1 MTQDMGN
8 KMIIEEHIV
17 PRWEHNS
24 PTLGT
29 KQSHVGNKTMEGLT
43 SSQYDDFVLPVRR
56 ERTASTSGA
65 NCQYVGSVLRS
76 MRYAACLLLLMV
88 VGVNVVEAQLPTVT
102 TDANSPTYYLI
113 QSAQIPSF
121 YMIPYSTTNNVST
134 SNVPCEDMRW
144 YFMASGETDYYYI
157 RHNTS
162 GEYLSCTDGAIQ
174 LEDLSESTPGDS
186 HKFSIEAIDDYY
198 YIKPKGASASYV
210 TKTNGNVNPTDYV
223 KASTTAEGAN
233 SQWKFVASNAIPKP
247 VPFTLYTEST
257 NTYYKI
263 RNVSYNTHYLSINTE
278 TSKVNTSSVAS
289 DDMVWYFKEASSDED
304 DYLKY
309 YYILHAATDKY
320 ICYDGTTQTASLQDK
335 TTENEEACQFVI
347 VQAARTEG
355 SGSRQKVV
363 ECYAMIPKSLKT
375 ELWGNN
381 SIALTDTQEGTN
393 VCILNDR
400 TDTYIRAHWTFE
412 PVDCADPVIAFDE
425 STGVTITSATT
436 GASIYYTTA
445 TGTTTPAD
453 PTTGSTQYNGTPFT
467 PGNGVTTI
475 KAIAVKGYGNSSI
488 VTKTFIKPTIT
499 LKTSS
504 FTYDGTAKE
513 PTPTV
518 KIGNTAFDTATY
530 GNYVVSYEDNINAGT
545 TTAKVIVRE
554 AKGNTNIIYGT
565 QTFSI
570 TAKALVN
577 GTGTYLADGFSVVVG
592 SDNNLVLYDGGTAL
606 VAGTDYEVVEASTS
620 EPVTTRT
627 IHPKGNYSGA
637 DITLRN
643 ISGITFHTD
652 AYQSE
657 WSATYVASANYALP
671 DENVNAY
678 IITGIQ
684 GDWAIAERLAYIPSG
699 VPVLVVSFKETHGFL
714 VNTSVSGLTAI
725 TEAQQTNNKLEVQD
739 TDLANV
745 PAGQIYWLY
754 NNEFVLNM
762 AGTIPANKVYLNPNH
777 PTPPSTSGGSG
788 GSAPRRLQIRL
799 GGDTGMTELQND
811 GTTETGNDTWYAIDG
826 RKLSG
831 KPSERG
837 LYINGGKKMMVK

>member
-1 MTQDMGN
+1 M
-8 KMIIEEHIV
+8 
-17 PRWEHNS
+17 
-24 PTLGT
+24 
-29 KQSHVGNKTMEGLT
+29 KQTIYGHRKAIAQEM
-43 SSQYDDFVLPVRR
+43 
-56 ERTASTSGA
+56 ASTWQG
-65 NCQYVGSVLRS
+65 VGKVLARCWQALSSLLSMLRVWLEYAKEQLRS
-76 MRYAACLLLLMV
+76 SLGAGKSMPKACLRYAACLLLLMV

-134 SNVPCEDMRW
+134 SNVPCADMRW

-210 TKTNGNVNPTDYV
+210 TKANGNANPTDYV
-223 KASTTAEGAN
+223 KASTIAEGAH

-247 VPFTLYTEST
+247 VPFELSPSETKS
-257 NTYYKI
+257 YYKI

-289 DDMVWYFKEASSDED
+289 DDMVWYFKEAGSD

-309 YYILHAATDKY
+309 YYILHAATNQY

-499 LKTSS
+499 LATSS

-518 KIGNTAFDTATY
+518 KIGDTAFNTTTY
-530 GNYVVSYEDNINAGT
+530 GNYVVRYENNINAGT
-545 TTAKVIVRE
+545 ATVIVRE

-565 QTFSI
+565 QTFTI
-570 TAKALVN
+570 TAKAMTIN
-577 GTGTYLADGFSVVVG
+577 SGANLAAGFSVVVK
-592 SDNNLVLYDGGTAL
+592 SDNDLVLYDGNKEL
-606 VAGTDYEVVEASTS
+606 VAADYEVVSSSTS
-620 EPVTTRT
+620 GEVTTKT
-627 IHPKGNYSGA
+627 IHPKGNYSG
-637 DITLRN
+637 DNITFSY

-652 AYQSE
+652 AVRSE
-657 WSATYVASANYALP
+657 WSATYVASEDYALP

-684 GDWAIAERLAYIPSG
+684 DDWAIAERLAYIPSG

-714 VNTSVSGLTAI
+714 VGTPSG
-725 TEAQQTNNKLEVQD
+725 EAPDCSANLLKVRNAA
-739 TDLANV
+739 LADV
-745 PAGQIYWLY
+745 LAGKIYWLY
-754 NNEFVLNM
+754 NNEFVLNA
-762 AGTIPANKVYLNPNH
+762 AGTIPAGKVYLNPNNLNDSQL
-777 PTPPSTSGGSG
+777 TDGGSG

-811 GTTETGNDTWYAIDG
+811 RTTGTGNDTWYAIDG
-826 RKLSG
+826 RKLNG

-837 LYINGGKKMMVK
+837 LYITNGRKIMVK